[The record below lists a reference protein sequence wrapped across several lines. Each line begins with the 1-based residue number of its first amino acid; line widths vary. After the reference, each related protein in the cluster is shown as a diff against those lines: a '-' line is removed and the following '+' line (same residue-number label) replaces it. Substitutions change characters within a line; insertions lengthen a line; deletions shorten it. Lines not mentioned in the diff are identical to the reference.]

1 MMRRF
6 KFDRFAKVIFLFIM
20 MNVCSVVYCLFDE
33 NSAPTDAANIVSV
46 IVMAVGTVL
55 AVRAM
60 NRCMK
65 DVLSCVCVTIGVY
78 MIVKFIPFLLSD
90 GDISALFS
98 IMFLMVGF
106 AVMGFGINLY
116 AGIEF
121 NIVRI
126 RFISVAT
133 IAIVG
138 AQLYFHYVFSVSRWE
153 WFLEVWNMF
162 PLLLMAVA
170 LFLVA
175 NDKSLGFVGAITNI
189 RQSVRA
195 IGRRMHTIDDAYII
209 TREVEHIVRIFETRE
224 GEVSFAMKS
233 HTFGNR
239 EMAVSVKDGR
249 VLAEIK
255 AGNHVYADPMFRF
268 CITHITVSEGYV
280 TMYGE
285 DGNWMRLKV
294 FDTLQQDMDK
304 PVLRGQ
310 YVDVNKFLGKIF
322 GGLYRY

>member
-1 MMRRF
+1 MMRKF
-6 KFDRFAKVIFLFIM
+6 KFDRYAKVIFLFIM
-20 MNVCSVVYCLFDE
+20 MNVCSVVYCFFDD
-33 NSAPTDAANIVSV
+33 NTAPTDAANIASV
-46 IVMAVGTVL
+46 IVMAVGTLV

-60 NRCMK
+60 DRCMK

-78 MIVKFIPFLLSD
+78 MIVKFIPFLFAD
-90 GDISALFS
+90 GDFSALFA

-126 RFISVAT
+126 RFIAVAT
-133 IAIVG
+133 MAIMG
-138 AQLYFHYVFSVSRWE
+138 AQLYFHYVLRVSRWE

-162 PLLLMAVA
+162 PLLIMAAA

-175 NDKSLGFVGAITNI
+175 NDKSLGFVGATTNI

-195 IGRRMHTIDDAYII
+195 IGRRMHTIDDAYIL
-209 TREVEHIVRIFETRE
+209 TREVEQIVSVFETHE
-224 GEVSFAMKS
+224 GVASIAVKS
-233 HTFGNR
+233 HTFGDR
-239 EMAVSVKDGR
+239 DMTVSMKDGR
-249 VLAEIK
+249 VLAEIR
-255 AGNHVYADPMFRF
+255 AGNHVYGDPLFRF
-268 CITHITVSEGYV
+268 TITHITASEGYV
-280 TMYGE
+280 TMYGV

-294 FDTLQQDMDK
+294 FDTLQQDMNK

-322 GGLYRY
+322 GGLYKY